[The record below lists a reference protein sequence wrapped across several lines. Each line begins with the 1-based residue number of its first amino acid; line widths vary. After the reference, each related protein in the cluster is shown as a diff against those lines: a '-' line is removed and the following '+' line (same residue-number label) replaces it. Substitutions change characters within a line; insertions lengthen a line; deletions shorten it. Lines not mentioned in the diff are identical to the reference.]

1 MLDNIT
7 GAVGL
12 FVGSSMILY
21 IVTKPKRCFDN
32 EDDSEDYDED
42 MKNAGAAF
50 KGARKY
56 SRAAMRRRSSM
67 DEMYM

>member
-21 IVTKPKRCFDN
+21 IVTKPKRGFD
-32 EDDSEDYDED
+32 DDDD
-42 MKNAGAAF
+42 MSSAVVAF

-56 SRAAMRRRSSM
+56 SRAAMRRRSSI
-67 DEMYM
+67 DEMHM

>member
-21 IVTKPKRCFDN
+21 IVTKPKRGFD
-32 EDDSEDYDED
+32 DDDD
-42 MKNAGAAF
+42 MSSAAVAF

-56 SRAAMRRRSSM
+56 SRAAMRRRSSI
-67 DEMYM
+67 DEMHM